1 MEIKRGDV
9 VVCVFSRE
17 YGKPRPGIVVQSDLF
32 NAQHPSLTL
41 CPITT
46 TLREAP
52 LFRLSIAPSAGNG
65 LKKRSQIAIDKMAA
79 VKVERVQGVVGRL
92 TDTEMDAVNA
102 ALRLWLALE

>member
-17 YGKPRPGIVVQSDLF
+17 HGKPRPGVVVQSDLF

-46 TLREAP
+46 TQREAP
-52 LFRLSIAPSAGNG
+52 LFRLSIAPSSANG
-65 LKKRSQIAIDKMAA
+65 LRKRSQIAIDKMSA
-79 VKVERVQGVVGRL
+79 VKVARVQAVIGRL
-92 TDTEMDAVNA
+92 SDAEMEAVNA
-102 ALRLWLALE
+102 ALMLWLNLE